1 MKFEKGHEKIAGSGR
16 APGTTNKNTEIRNFL
31 RDFMCDNREAF
42 CEAFARLPD
51 RDKCVLY
58 LKAAEYV
65 LPKLQSVQFE
75 DTKEGNSAIVL
86 LRDVASYNKGG

>member
-1 MKFEKGHEKIAGSGR
+1 MTFEKGHKKIAGSGR
-16 APGTTNKNTEIRNFL
+16 AQGTKNKNTEIRNFL
-31 RDFMCDNREAF
+31 RDFMCDNRKAF
-42 CEAFARLPD
+42 CQAFDRLPD

-75 DTKEGNSAIVL
+75 DTKESNSAIVL
-86 LRDVASYNKGG
+86 LRDVASYNKGE